1 MANLDVNLH
10 AKQYQIYKD
19 PHRFKIVCAGRR
31 FGKTEISAILMLT
44 IGLSKPNGVGWA
56 VAPNYSQTMI
66 FWRKLKNL
74 LPPEYTKQIKE
85 GDKCIILKNGFSIW
99 MKSGD
104 NPDALRGEGLD
115 FCVMDEFATMKED
128 VWTHAIRP
136 ALGDKQGKAL
146 FIGTPFGRNH
156 FYRLALR
163 GMSDEYPDY
172 AYFHGTSFD
181 NTFIEAEEFND
192 MAADM
197 PQIVYTQEILAEFI
211 EGGGEVFTCVDRQMV
226 PPEEILEEFKQEV
239 IYVAGLDL
247 AKHQD
252 FTVLRISRIDNG
264 RVIFTDRFN
273 QIDWSYQ
280 IRRIKASLL
289 NYGNPTC
296 YVDSTGVG
304 DPIYEKL
311 RKSGLNVKPII
322 ISSKSKPQLIEN
334 LSILLEEGKY
344 WMPVDP
350 QTLEEYGAYTYK
362 MGETGY
368 IRYSA
373 PDGYHDDIVMADSM
387 CAWGLRNNST
397 TIGII
402 HNPDEKEMSVYDE
415 DRIVS
420 YDDIENAISW
430 DD

>member
-1 MANLDVNLH
+1 MANLDVKLH
-10 AKQYQIYKD
+10 AKQWEIYQD

-31 FGKTEISAILMLT
+31 FGKTAVSAIIMLT
-44 IGLSKPNGVGWA
+44 VGLSKPNGVGWA
-56 VAPNYSQTMI
+56 VAPNYAQTMI
-66 FWRKLKNL
+66 FWRKLKDL

-104 NPDALRGEGLD
+104 SPDNLRGEGLD
-115 FCVMDEFATMKED
+115 FVVLDEFATMKED

-146 FIGTPFGRNH
+146 FIGTPSGKNH

-163 GMSDEYPDY
+163 GMSNEFPEYT
-172 AYFHGTSFD
+172 YFHGTSFD
-181 NTFIEAEEFND
+181 NTFIKSEEFKD
-192 MAADM
+192 MAEDM
-197 PQIVYTQEILAEFI
+197 PQLVYNQEILAEFI
-211 EGGGEVFTCVDRQMV
+211 EGGGEVFSCVDRQMI
-226 PPEEILEEFKQEV
+226 PPSEILEDFQPEV
-239 IYVAGLDL
+239 VYVGGLDL

-252 FTVLRISRIDNG
+252 FSVLRIARLDTG
-264 RVIFTDRFN
+264 RVVYTDRFN

-280 IRRIKASLL
+280 IRRIKSNLL
-289 NYGNPTC
+289 KYGNPTC

-311 RKSGLNVKPII
+311 RKNSLNVKPVI

-334 LSILLEEGKY
+334 LCLLLEDGKY
-344 WMPVDP
+344 WIPEDP
-350 QTLEEYGAYTYK
+350 QTLEEYSAYTYK
-362 MGETGY
+362 IGETGY

-373 PDGYHDDIVMADSM
+373 PSGYHDDIVMADSL
-387 CAWGLRNNST
+387 CAWGMKSNST

-402 HNPDEKEMSVYDE
+402 HNPDTTSVSIYDE
-415 DRIVS
+415 DRVVD
-420 YDDIENAISW
+420 YDNIPNAIGW